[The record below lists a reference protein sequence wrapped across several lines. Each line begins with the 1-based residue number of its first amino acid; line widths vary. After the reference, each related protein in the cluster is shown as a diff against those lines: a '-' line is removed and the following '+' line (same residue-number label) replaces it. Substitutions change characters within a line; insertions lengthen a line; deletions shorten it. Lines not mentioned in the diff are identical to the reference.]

1 MSSYRGRLASLVRFD
16 LSKADWP
23 DALRAAVVVTI
34 VTAIPIVNGD
44 WTLAIPLHIGA
55 VFVAVSEAGQPFGQ
69 RWRTMLWTTAALMA
83 AAFVGHAVSDWAI
96 VAIALTAPV
105 AFACGAIGS
114 KSARGAL
121 GGMFTLVTFTIY
133 IGMPVPVQDAGA
145 TVLLIGLGGFAQTVA
160 AVAMGIARG
169 QHRGPWTI
177 ERWASGWDRAFV
189 IHGVRLAIVMVIATA
204 ISEAASLPH
213 PYWLPMTV
221 AFMCKPDRDGTVDR
235 VIHRL
240 AGTCV
245 GLAIMWAFDVAL
257 SPSAG
262 VFLFVSLLGAT
273 IFVAF
278 SRVNYAVA
286 VTGVTIWIVGVL
298 GAVGDPVAS
307 TMGLRLL
314 ATAMAAALV
323 LAAFFVPSRLTQQS
337 TRGVAGA

>member
-1 MSSYRGRLASLVRFD
+1 
-16 LSKADWP
+16 
-23 DALRAAVVVTI
+23 

-69 RWRTMLWTTAALMA
+69 RWRTMLWTTAALMV

-96 VAIALTAPV
+96 VAIALTAPI

-114 KSARGAL
+114 KSARAAL

-169 QHRGPWTI
+169 QHRGTWTI
-177 ERWASGWDRAFV
+177 QRWASGWDRAFV
-189 IHGVRLAIVMVIATA
+189 VHGVRLAIVMVIATA
-204 ISEAASLPH
+204 ISEAAALPH

-245 GLAIMWAFDVAL
+245 GIVIMWAFDVAV
-257 SPSAG
+257 SPSFG

-278 SRVNYAVA
+278 IRVNYAVA
-286 VTGVTIWIVGVL
+286 VTGVTLDHRRTWRRG
-298 GAVGDPVAS
+298 G
-307 TMGLRLL
+307 
-314 ATAMAAALV
+314 
-323 LAAFFVPSRLTQQS
+323 PSRQHDGPPAFRHGDGSRSRAGGLLRSIICVELTGWPSQS
-337 TRGVAGA
+337 LAPIGAATRYFIHQPGDVVHRWL